1 MAQKRTNDDFDFDRV
16 PGGGDSSAPGGME
29 DFDIF
34 NFSSADLDAAGI
46 GHVHDDLDL
55 DSFLNFDEPMEPEES
70 ETAPAEEAAE
80 TEADAEAERARQ
92 SERQARRAR
101 RETAF
106 AELFGSPETEEEAE
120 PEEEPEPPRPKKK
133 GRSRRKNAV
142 REEEPAA
149 LEAEEPESAPSE
161 TAEDAEPEEEPE
173 PPRPKKKGRGRR
185 KNAVRE
191 EEPAAWDAEEP
202 TAFQPEADIAVP
214 EAESEPDFMPDTAEK
229 PETGISEDAP
239 YRQFPSEPAEEP
251 FGEEDA
257 GPEYAD
263 GEEKP
268 RRMGFLARFKK
279 KSAPREDEL
288 PEEAQDGETP
298 DEEPGEKRQSFFRS
312 IFFRPRDEGEEDAES
327 EDEPGSEKP
336 EDKPAGAKIS
346 FFTRLSPEKEKFE
359 ALMRAKKE
367 EEKPRRRREI
377 AAADNEAL
385 AAQLPRE
392 PKRSEMLVY
401 DSELDD
407 LDYIDADDL
416 PETRDYL
423 PIRFRRYGRSGIG
436 GGLMYA
442 VFVISISIILACFG
456 WLCAA
461 DVLALSK
468 DEVHAVVVVESY
480 TPGDT
485 DTLNEDGKPVNEKGN
500 VITCDIDQVAD
511 ALKEGDI
518 INFKFL
524 FKLFSKLSHA
534 NTKIDPGTYDVST
547 KLDYRALI
555 TEMQTGSDSQEITK
569 ITFPE
574 GYRME
579 QIFEL
584 LEDNNICSYDDL
596 MEAAAEHDYSYSWL
610 EEDWY
615 LNAKGDP
622 TRLEGYLFPDTYEF
636 YQGENAVN
644 VINRFL
650 LRFHG
655 LLTQDMY
662 QQAENRGVTLHE
674 AVIIASLIEK
684 EAGPEDDRSNFSSV
698 IFNRLNSGWKLQLDS
713 TVNYIKNTSTFNL
726 SNADLSIDNPY
737 NTYVYEGLPKGPIC
751 SPGLASINAALNPNS
766 TDYWFWYAYEGVTHF
781 FTNNSDFDAF
791 AEAHPYN

>member
-1 MAQKRTNDDFDFDRV
+1 MAQKRTNDDFDFDRL

-55 DSFLNFDEPMEPEES
+55 DSFLNFDEPMEPEEP

-120 PEEEPEPPRPKKK
+120 PEEGPE
-133 GRSRRKNAV
+133 A
-142 REEEPAA
+142 
-149 LEAEEPESAPSE
+149 
-161 TAEDAEPEEEPE
+161 
-173 PPRPKKKGRGRR
+173 PRPKKKGRGRR
-185 KNAVRE
+185 KNTVHEEDPAAVEAEEPAHVPPETEEEAEPEEGPEALRPKKKGRGRRKSAVRE
-191 EEPAAWDAEEP
+191 EEPAAWEAEEP
-202 TAFQPEADIAVP
+202 AAFQPEADVAVP
-214 EAESEPDFMPDTAEK
+214 EAESEPDFMPATAER
-229 PETGISEDAP
+229 PEADISEDAP
-239 YRQFPSEPAEEP
+239 YRQFPSEPAEAP
-251 FGEEDA
+251 FGEKDA

-524 FKLFSKLSHA
+524 FKLFSRLSHA

-555 TEMQTGSDSQEITK
+555 TEIRASRG
-569 ITFPE
+569 
-574 GYRME
+574 
-579 QIFEL
+579 
-584 LEDNNICSYDDL
+584 
-596 MEAAAEHDYSYSWL
+596 
-610 EEDWY
+610 
-615 LNAKGDP
+615 
-622 TRLEGYLFPDTYEF
+622 
-636 YQGENAVN
+636 
-644 VINRFL
+644 
-650 LRFHG
+650 
-655 LLTQDMY
+655 
-662 QQAENRGVTLHE
+662 QQH
-674 AVIIASLIEK
+674 
-684 EAGPEDDRSNFSSV
+684 
-698 IFNRLNSGWKLQLDS
+698 LQLRR
-713 TVNYIKNTSTFNL
+713 
-726 SNADLSIDNPY
+726 
-737 NTYVYEGLPKGPIC
+737 
-751 SPGLASINAALNPNS
+751 
-766 TDYWFWYAYEGVTHF
+766 
-781 FTNNSDFDAF
+781 SDGSGGGA
-791 AEAHPYN
+791 